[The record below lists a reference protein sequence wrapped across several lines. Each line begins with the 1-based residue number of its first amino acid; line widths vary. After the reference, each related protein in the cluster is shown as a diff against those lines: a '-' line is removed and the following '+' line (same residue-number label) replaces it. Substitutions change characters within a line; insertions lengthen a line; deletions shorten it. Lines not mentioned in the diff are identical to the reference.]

1 MSSAFQPDHI
11 RLSDAERADAM
22 NALGHA
28 LGEGRLSLS
37 EYDERCREVAAAQ
50 VRADLD
56 PLFADIPQRPGE
68 KYPEPGQALEQRPPS
83 EMTVYTAREIVE
95 TRRKGQR
102 IRAGVFWL
110 GTFTAAFGV
119 GVADTYHSDL
129 AAGFFALLIPT
140 LFVLLYVMKVGPDD
154 WYMPNIRQLEKN
166 RRQAVRAKQLEL
178 EATQSLEQAQRK
190 LERKAQLDQ
199 LTGDALGVAQHT
211 VNRFKPR
218 S

>member
-68 KYPEPGQALEQRPPS
+68 KYPEPGQA
-83 EMTVYTAREIVE
+83 
-95 TRRKGQR
+95 
-102 IRAGVFWL
+102 RAVQIDLDGSRCGVRYATEVNL
-110 GTFTAAFGV
+110 VGDAA
-119 GVADTYHSDL
+119 ATL
-129 AAGFFALLIPT
+129 AALLPRVVCT
-140 LFVLLYVMKVGPDD
+140 GG
-154 WYMPNIRQLEKN
+154 
-166 RRQAVRAKQLEL
+166 L
-178 EATQSLEQAQRK
+178 EAVWTRHRTGHAAAEGLMRSLGFAPLDAEAGWARWQMDRARLQA
-190 LERKAQLDQ
+190 LAA
-199 LTGDALGVAQHT
+199 TPVT
-211 VNRFKPR
+211 V
-218 S
+218 